1 MTLNIPLNGKWIK
14 EFPEEVQPLLAE
26 KLQYGN
32 RLMELL
38 EDIRTAA
45 LGIDSQSKMRL
56 RLLEKDVVKVLRK
69 THDAMKELVQA
80 HMSDYGMDKYER
92 NLFDV

>member
-1 MTLNIPLNGKWIK
+1 MTLNIPSNGKWIK
-14 EFPEEVQPLLAE
+14 EFPKEVQPLLAE

-32 RLMELL
+32 QLMDLL
-38 EDIRTAA
+38 ENIRTAA

-80 HMSDYGMDKYER
+80 HMSDCDMSKYER
-92 NLFDV
+92 KSFDV